1 MTRQDLIDY
10 ISGNIYPNGQNQ
22 ITAPMVRDS
31 VLAVVAFMGD
41 AATYG
46 IGTVTDGST
55 GLVTGGDV
63 YSAIN
68 AAITSAIKFA
78 GVSSTVITDGGTETP
93 TIHGVPYYPNTGDV
107 VLYGGK
113 EFLWTGIDWE
123 QLGDESSFALK
134 TITITGTGY
143 LTGGGDLT
151 ENRTLD
157 ISETVKEY
165 IDHGQTAYG
174 WGDHSQAGYLKSSVA
189 AATYETITNVNLVRN
204 RVANL
209 EKMFLEVEY
218 TVGQETRKYLK
229 LNPTYFD
236 GFVSDGFGIFSG
248 DANFTPGG
256 GGGGADLG
264 QVWQSLQ
271 NAAAPVQFATN
282 LKFHQDHLPATGT
295 GLAYTTNAD
304 GLAMGIGI
312 ASGYKLPTTTEW
324 DNKADASALAGYV
337 TLATAQTISGS
348 KIFSAGELSIKNPS
362 GGVVKLTF
370 DRGANTSWEAS
381 VRSGD
386 FYLEEKA
393 SPKTFLRI
401 NEVIKGGLVDIY
413 SNVRASSFIVNGG
426 TESQFLKANGTVD
439 SNAYYYSG
447 NFVAGTNYVAPS
459 TLDSYLLRSGGSMT
473 GGINFY
479 AGDNDTWLF
488 NVSGS
493 RELLRSYGY
502 GLLYEGT
509 GIGNTNYLKLIAN
522 NQGGTEVTAITIDQS
537 GRISCGSSST
547 SPYYQFNVN
556 GALNATTIYQNGVAL
571 GASYLS
577 LSGGTMSNTNL
588 VTNLN
593 ADLLD
598 GRDADGFLRRQ
609 ELERSGQSYD
619 ANNLTQ
625 SDTHYTT
632 NGDRTNVQ
640 GWTNFPDSNLSGPFG
655 LIHLKDGS
663 YPVQLFHNYSSQ
675 NFWVRYKLFADGNVW
690 YNWEKFW
697 TSGNSNLTTVPWSA
711 SSLTLAGAISGVTN
725 INSSIAFGSNT
736 SNLPVLNIA
745 KITATTDYLHLWVTA
760 THRPLVLQYGAGNVG
775 VGVPQPS
782 YKLDVSGVIHSTTGV
797 LSDGYGIFATSATSS
812 DERLKGNIC
821 SIGPERAWEVL
832 KRLKP
837 KEWIWNYKYVTPGKR
852 GAGLIAQDVEDVLD
866 FSVVSKGKYLHLD
879 YNVMHGFEIAGL
891 QDVDN
896 RLSEQEKRLRDAEK
910 KIAILEAENEKL
922 KMRLNN

>member
-55 GLVTGGDV
+55 GLVTGGEV

-174 WGDHSQAGYLKSSVA
+174 WGDHSQAGYLESSVA
-189 AATYETITNVNLVRN
+189 ATTYETIANANLVRS

-271 NAAAPVQFATN
+271 NAAAPVQFSTN

-304 GLAMGIGI
+304 GLATGIGI
-312 ASGYKLPTTTEW
+312 ASGYKLPNTTEW
-324 DNKADASALAGYV
+324 NNKADASALAAY
-337 TLATAQTISGS
+337 LP
-348 KIFSAGELSIKNPS
+348 LS
-362 GGVVKLTF
+362 GGTMAS
-370 DRGANTSWEAS
+370 GARIRVA
-381 VRSGD
+381 SGD
-386 FYLEEKA
+386 EE
-393 SPKTFLRI
+393 
-401 NEVIKGGLVDIY
+401 G
-413 SNVRASSFIVNGG
+413 
-426 TESQFLKANGTVD
+426 
-439 SNAYYYSG
+439 
-447 NFVAGTNYVAPS
+447 AGYGDNY
-459 TLDSYLLRSGGSMT
+459 T
-473 GGINFY
+473 GGILLREYKYQGTSVADNFANAPGITFY
-479 AGDNDTWLF
+479 WEGRYSGKLAMYGGTQLKWNTNVLYHAGNSNNTSVDWTTNNLNVYGDIYPHGGYIFMNSGSDGIYISNNGISWHGSNNGWAADLIGFNSSGNMGVGGAASSTYKL

-493 RELLRSYGY
+493 
-502 GLLYEGT
+502 
-509 GIGNTNYLKLIAN
+509 
-522 NQGGTEVTAITIDQS
+522 
-537 GRISCGSSST
+537 
-547 SPYYQFNVN
+547 
-556 GALNATTIYQNGVAL
+556 LNATTIYQNGVAL
-571 GASYLS
+571 GARAFDSTAYLP
-577 LSGGTMSNTNL
+577 LAGGTMSSGARITASTGDPLYSADNL
-588 VTNLN
+588 GGGILLREYKYQGSN
-593 ADLLD
+593 AADTYANAPGISLYFD
-598 GRDADGFLRRQ
+598 GRY
-609 ELERSGQSYD
+609 SGKLCLY
-619 ANNLTQ
+619 ANDL
-625 SDTHYTT
+625 HWIT
-632 NGDRTNVQ
+632 NT
-640 GWTNFPDSNLSGPFG
+640 
-655 LIHLKDGS
+655 
-663 YPVQLFHNYSSQ
+663 
-675 NFWVRYKLFADGNVW
+675 VW
-690 YNWEKFW
+690 HQ
-697 TSGNSNLTTVPWSA
+697 GNSNNTSVDWT
-711 SSLTLAGAISGVTN
+711 
-725 INSSIAFGSNT
+725 T
-736 SNLPVLNIA
+736 SNLNVYGNIYPHGGYIFMNSGSDGIYISNNGISWHGSNNGWA
-745 KITATTDYLHLWVTA
+745 ADLIGFNSSGNMGVGGAASSTYKLDVNGSLRSSHFYMGGYLYMQFGGSWRSIIDNDGNGPIFGYAQTLYNGVTYLCGHHVIISGSSYGNTAGINITSSN
-760 THRPLVLQYGAGNVG
+760 NVG
-775 VGVPQPS
+775 VGNPNPQ
-782 YKLDVSGVIHSTTGV
+782 YKLDVSGVIYSTTGV

-821 SIGPERAWEVL
+821 SIGPERAWDVL

-837 KEWIWNYKYVTPGKR
+837 KEWTWNYKYVTPGKR
-852 GAGLIAQDVEDVLD
+852 GAGLVAQDVADVLD

-896 RLSEQEKRLRDAEK
+896 RLSEQEKRLRKAEK